1 MSAFPVSPRGLN
13 VVADHPRFRASAL
26 PRMLAAD
33 PYCFVDVG
41 ARGGVHELA
50 APLARHTV
58 SIAFEPDEEEC
69 KRLRA
74 RYAGKTDWAALEF
87 EPVGLYSR
95 SGTLAL
101 YLQTVATN
109 HSLLPPNRAFIERYR
124 MEKFRQIGETRVTVR
139 TLDEVLAERRSRGQ
153 ISSPDLVKLDTQGS
167 EFEILAGAAA
177 ALRSDVVA
185 VVTEVSF
192 CEVYEGQK
200 LFSDLD
206 LLLREAGFSFFGFDS
221 LHQRSRRFL
230 DKRTQIF
237 RERAIFGDAVF
248 LKDPL
253 PGGRAGATL
262 SPRKLSALFLAAV
275 LTGYHD
281 FALELVAGSE
291 LRALQGSEE
300 LELMVRDLAG
310 APPQKAQRAVRDLA
324 NAVEQAGDRGNLEVG
339 RFVDERRHYC
349 DYHDVFNVSSLPSDY
364 S

>member
-1 MSAFPVSPRGLN
+1 MPAFPVSPRGLN

-26 PRMLAAD
+26 PRMLTVA
-33 PYCFVDVG
+33 PFCFVDVG

-50 APLARHTV
+50 SPVARHTA
-58 SIAFEPDEEEC
+58 SIAFEPDEDEC
-69 KRLRA
+69 NRLRA

-87 EPVGLYSR
+87 EPVALYCR
-95 SGTLAL
+95 SGTLPL
-101 YLQTVATN
+101 YLQKVATN
-109 HSLLPPNRAFIERYR
+109 HSLLPPNRPFIERYR
-124 MEKFRQIGETRVTVR
+124 MEKFSQIGETRVTVR
-139 TLDEVLAERRSRGQ
+139 TLDEVLAQRRSRGE
-153 ISSPDLVKLDTQGS
+153 ISSPDLIKLDTQGS
-167 EFEILAGAAA
+167 EFEVLVGGAQ

-185 VVTEVSF
+185 IVTEVSF
-192 CEVYEGQK
+192 CEVYAGQK

-206 LLLREAGFSFFGFDS
+206 FLLRDAGFSFFGFDS

-230 DKRTQIF
+230 DKHTQIS

-253 PGGRAGATL
+253 PGGRAGGSL
-262 SPRKLSALFLAAV
+262 SPRKLIGLFLSAV

-281 FALELVAGSE
+281 FALELVAGTE
-291 LRALQGSEE
+291 LRGLQGGEE
-300 LELMVRDLAG
+300 LEIMVRDLAS
-310 APPQKAQRAVRDLA
+310 APPAVAVRAVRDLA